1 MTAHLN
7 LKPHN
12 VLREDRAD
20 GTILLRSAY
29 AMGPVA
35 RCSGDWLHYWAT
47 TAPDRVFL
55 AERSGKGWR
64 EVRYA
69 EALAQVQAI
78 AGHLISRDLG
88 PDRPI
93 MILSGN
99 GIDHGL
105 LTLAAQYVGISTVPV
120 AEQYSL
126 IPAAHPRLEYAAR
139 LVRPGMV
146 FAEDAAQYAGALAL
160 NVFDGVEVL
169 SSAPGDNGATDFAQ
183 FLRPISADIAS
194 AFQAITS
201 DTLAKILLTSGST
214 SDPKGVLTTMGM
226 MTANQ
231 AQIAACLPF
240 VQTRPPCIVD
250 WLPWNH
256 VFGGSHNFNL
266 MLANG
271 GSLYIDAGKPAP
283 GLFDLTLENLGQKSA
298 TISFN
303 VPVGFAQLVTALER
317 DKALRDTYFAD
328 LDMIFYAGA
337 SLPQDTWAALERL
350 ALDTCGQL
358 PLITTSWGLTET
370 APAALINHADAK
382 GAGIVGVPMPGVTLK
397 LVPDAQGRCE
407 VRVKGANVTPG
418 YLHDAARTQKAFDD
432 EGFFRTGDAMR
443 FVDADD
449 VNKGLHFD
457 GRLDEDFKLATG
469 TWVQAA
475 NLRLALLA
483 VLAPFAQDVV
493 ITGQGRAAL
502 GALIVPNRAAIAAQG
517 WDAAETAGVMH
528 CDALNAELAER
539 LTTLAAKATGSATRI
554 TCALIL
560 ADPPSMADGEA
571 TAKGNINFAKLLER
585 RADLIEML
593 YDPTTPARI
602 SVLVQAAL

>member
-20 GTILLRSAY
+20 GTVILRSAL

-35 RCSGDWLHYWAT
+35 RCSGDWLHHWAAT
-47 TAPDRVFL
+47 TPDAVFL

-64 EVRYA
+64 KVTYKETL
-69 EALAQVQAI
+69 EQVLAI
-78 AGHLISRDLG
+78 AGHLLSRDLG

-99 GIDHGL
+99 SIHHGL
-105 LTLAAQYVGISTVPV
+105 LTLAAQYVGIPTVPV

-126 IPAAHPRLEYAAR
+126 IPAAHQRLEYVAR

-146 FAEDAAQYAGALAL
+146 FAEDATQYAAALAL
-160 NVFDGVEVL
+160 DVFNGVEVV
-169 SSAPGDNGATDFAQ
+169 SGHFSD
-183 FLRPISADIAS
+183 FLRPTGLDISP
-194 AFQAITS
+194 AFQDVTG

-214 SDPKGVLTTMGM
+214 SDSKGVLTTMGM
-226 MTANQ
+226 MTTNQ
-231 AQIAACLPF
+231 AQVAACLPF

-271 GSLYIDAGKPAP
+271 GSLYIDSGKPAP
-283 GLFDLTLENLGQKSA
+283 GLFERTLENLASKSA

-303 VPVGFAQLVTALER
+303 VPVGFAQLVTALEA
-317 DKALRDTYFAD
+317 DKTLRDTYFAD

-358 PLITTSWGLTET
+358 PLITSSWGLTET
-370 APAALINHADAK
+370 APAALISHEPAK
-382 GAGIVGVPMPGVTLK
+382 GAGIVGVPLPGVTVK
-397 LVPDAQGRCE
+397 LVPDACGRCD
-407 VRVKGANVTPG
+407 VRVKGGNITPG
-418 YLHDAARTQKAFDD
+418 YLDDATKTRAAFDE
-432 EGFFRTGDAMR
+432 EGFFITADAMG
-443 FVDADD
+443 FVDPDD
-449 VNKGLHFD
+449 ANKGLRFE
-457 GRLDEDFKLATG
+457 GRLSEDFKLMTG
-469 TWVQAA
+469 TWVRAA
-475 NLRLALLA
+475 KLRLDLLTA
-483 VLAPFAQDVV
+483 LAPFAQDVV
-493 ITGQGRAAL
+493 ITGQGREEI

-517 WDAAETAGVMH
+517 WEMKDVNGVLH
-528 CDALNAELAER
+528 SAALNTV
-539 LTTLAAKATGSATRI
+539 LTEKMSKLAATSTGSATRV
-554 TCALIL
+554 TCALVM
-560 ADPPSMADGEA
+560 ADPPSMAEGEA
-571 TAKGNINFAKLLER
+571 TAKGNINFARLLDR
-585 RADLIEML
+585 RAALVDDL
-593 YDPTTPARI
+593 YDPAFPSRI
-602 SVLVQAAL
+602 VIMH